1 MGNNNILEI
10 NNLSKTF
17 PGGTEALKN
26 VSLSVPEG
34 EFLVLIGASGAG
46 KSTLLRC
53 INGLNTIT
61 SGNVNVIEKNVKQL
75 KRKEIRKLRRK
86 IGMIFQSF
94 NIVKRKR
101 VLDNVLHGKLGYYG
115 IRGILGLFTTEDKKE
130 AFNILNRLGLA
141 DQAVKRAD
149 QLSGGQMQRV
159 AIARAIMQKPKLILA
174 DEPVAS
180 LDPGSSDKVL
190 GYLKRICKE
199 DGITAI
205 VSLHQ
210 MEYAREYADRIIG
223 LTEGEVTFEGKAEDL
238 DSEAIQDLYFEE
250 EDDQQ

>member
-1 MGNNNILEI
+1 MGNNILEI
-10 NNLSKTF
+10 NNLTKTF
-17 PGGTEALKN
+17 PGGTEALKD

-53 INGLNTIT
+53 INGLTPIT
-61 SGNVNVIEKNVKQL
+61 SGDVNVIDKNVKNL

-115 IRGILGLFTTEDKKE
+115 LRGILGLFTEEDKRE
-130 AFNILNRLGLA
+130 AFSILDRLGLA
-141 DQAVKRAD
+141 EQAVKRSD

-190 GYLKRICKE
+190 GYLRRICKE

-205 VSLHQ
+205 ISLHQ
-210 MEYAREYADRIIG
+210 MEYARQYADRIVG
-223 LTEGEVTFEGKAEDL
+223 LTEGEVTFEGTPADL
-238 DSEAIQDLYFEE
+238 DSAAIQDLYFEE
-250 EDDQQ
+250 EEDDQ

>member
-1 MGNNNILEI
+1 MGNNILEVK
-10 NNLSKTF
+10 NLKKTF
-17 PGGTEALKN
+17 PGGTEALKD

-61 SGNVNVIEKNVKQL
+61 DGTVRVIDKDVGSL
-75 KRKEIRKLRRK
+75 KRKGIRALRRK
-86 IGMIFQSF
+86 IGMIFQEF

-101 VLDNVLHGKLGYYG
+101 VIDNVLHGKLGYYG
-115 IRGILGLFTTEDKKE
+115 LRGVLGLFTKEDKKE

-141 DQAVKRAD
+141 EQAVKRAD
-149 QLSGGQMQRV
+149 QLSGGQKQRV
-159 AIARAIMQKPKLILA
+159 AIARAIMQKPKLVLA

-190 GYLKRICKE
+190 GYLRKICKE

-210 MEYAREYADRIIG
+210 MEYARQYADRIIG
-223 LTEGEVTFEGKAEDL
+223 LTEGEVTFEGKPEDL

-250 EDDQQ
+250 EDDQ